1 MMRKPEQIR
10 FDLQSNQ
17 NLSRRN
23 IQKAYGLGNI
33 SETTLREKFLHVY
46 KYVTGKLV
54 RWFVEPYFV
63 QQRECNHTITNVLED
78 YDRMH
83 TILMEEN
90 DALRRTVEQLQV
102 EMSEVHRKI
111 GMSTLFDVYQKT
123 PRIIQIVASLNFG
136 DAVGNDVRAIARA
149 LNEAGYIT
157 GIFTLAI
164 HPKIKDEGVYLIN
177 MLPELNENDLIIYHY
192 ATADELADIIKEAPC
207 KVVLRYHN
215 VTPPAF
221 FRGYDEGAEKVTR
234 EGLDE
239 IADLKDAIDYGIVV
253 SDFNKKDLIDM
264 GYQCPIAVAPI
275 LIPFKDYEQE
285 PDKDVVTRYSD
296 GKTNIVFVGRIV
308 PNKKFEDVIACFAA
322 YKEKYDPTA
331 RLFLVGNY
339 QETDLYYQYLQDVIK
354 KCGAEDVIFPGHI
367 AFNAILAYYKVSDLF
382 LCMSEHEGFCV
393 PLVEA
398 MYFET
403 PIVAYASTAI
413 PGTLDGSGV
422 LVETKEPEKVAE
434 TMNRIIRD
442 EQYRHEIVV
451 GQKQRLKDFSYENIK
466 EQILDEIEKV
476 QQSKT
481 DKVRKQMAQFNVQE
495 K

>member
-33 SETTLREKFLHVY
+33 SETTLGPNHTLREKFLHVY

-90 DALRRTVEQLQV
+90 DTLRRTVEQLQAQI
-102 EMSEVHRKI
+102 SEIHKKT
-111 GMSTLFDVYQKT
+111 GMTSLFDPQGKQ
-123 PRIIQIVASLNFG
+123 RIIQIVASLNFG

-149 LNEAGYIT
+149 LNEAGYAT

-221 FRGYDEGAEKVTR
+221 FRGYDE
-234 EGLDE
+234 
-239 IADLKDAIDYGIVV
+239 
-253 SDFNKKDLIDM
+253 
-264 GYQCPIAVAPI
+264 
-275 LIPFKDYEQE
+275 
-285 PDKDVVTRYSD
+285 
-296 GKTNIVFVGRIV
+296 
-308 PNKKFEDVIACFAA
+308 
-322 YKEKYDPTA
+322 
-331 RLFLVGNY
+331 
-339 QETDLYYQYLQDVIK
+339 
-354 KCGAEDVIFPGHI
+354 
-367 AFNAILAYYKVSDLF
+367 
-382 LCMSEHEGFCV
+382 
-393 PLVEA
+393 
-398 MYFET
+398 
-403 PIVAYASTAI
+403 
-413 PGTLDGSGV
+413 
-422 LVETKEPEKVAE
+422 
-434 TMNRIIRD
+434 
-442 EQYRHEIVV
+442 
-451 GQKQRLKDFSYENIK
+451 
-466 EQILDEIEKV
+466 
-476 QQSKT
+476 
-481 DKVRKQMAQFNVQE
+481 
-495 K
+495 